1 MESLIVSSVWSRS
14 GIELRGWWS
23 SLPLRMCICVF
34 CICDLHDLYISF
46 IVGRVWSRIAGVVEL
61 SAVENGVGN
70 QASAIKEAQGS
81 LCRRS
86 LSWTRIVAPSSPST
100 SSWSFSS
107 RHHLKLLR
115 QDFKL
120 SDISN
125 QQKLCLLNS
134 RKIRFQYILVVIAWS
149 LVQTRGKDG
158 NKKWPEEWERTKWDT
173 SPFWLI

>member
-1 MESLIVSSVWSRS
+1 MVS
-14 GIELRGWWS
+14 
-23 SLPLRMCICVF
+23 
-34 CICDLHDLYISF
+34 
-46 IVGRVWSRIAGVVEL
+46 RVWSRIAGVVEL

-70 QASAIKEAQGS
+70 QASAIKEAQGG

-134 RKIRFQYILVVIAWS
+134 RKIRFQYILVVIA
-149 LVQTRGKDG
+149 
-158 NKKWPEEWERTKWDT
+158 
-173 SPFWLI
+173 